1 MKTNDKNMAVIRH
14 VVTYV
19 SADGSFGGPLSV
31 AIAQTRELACQ
42 GNTVELLAGWDG
54 SQKLSIPGVTVRLF
68 RTWRLGPS
76 FTGLISPGLWWYII
90 KSRSHTKIAH
100 IHMGRDL
107 ISLISAYIA
116 MLLKVPFVVQ
126 THGMV
131 QVRRSYIVR
140 MLDFVTTRRIFRKS
154 KSIIALTEAEI
165 AEVTAVA
172 KSDVRIKLIVNGVSH
187 TDTSDVVR
195 NQKRILFLAR
205 LHPRKRVLEFA
216 AMCKILREQNLDF
229 EAIVVGPDEG
239 DLSALRAYI
248 KANDLDA
255 VLSYRGSIEPGTAV
269 KTLAASGIFVLPSF
283 GEIFPMTVLESLVA
297 GTPVVTTRDSG
308 MAPVLSALGA
318 ADITDGTA
326 ANLAASVTRL
336 LTDEEYRIAMV
347 RCGTTAITNEFNI
360 QSVVRCLEE
369 IYALDDQ

>member
-1 MKTNDKNMAVIRH
+1 
-14 VVTYV
+14 
-19 SADGSFGGPLSV
+19 
-31 AIAQTRELACQ
+31 
-42 GNTVELLAGWDG
+42 
-54 SQKLSIPGVTVRLF
+54 
-68 RTWRLGPS
+68 
-76 FTGLISPGLWWYII
+76 
-90 KSRSHTKIAH
+90 
-100 IHMGRDL
+100 MGRDL